1 MQTDWT
7 FEVAG
12 VTGSRPDHAG
22 AKHAATEALRRLYL
36 SMKEDGKDCPG
47 YRATIRE
54 VYGNGVEQATISG
67 HRGKRQPSVRW
78 R

>member
-1 MQTDWT
+1 MTWT

-12 VTGSRPDHAG
+12 ITGKRPDHAS
-22 AKHAATEALRRLYL
+22 ARLAAADVLRRLYL
-36 SMKEDGKDCPG
+36 AARRDGEKWLG

-54 VYGNGVEQATISG
+54 VNGNGVEQATIAG
-67 HRGKRQPSVRW
+67 QCGKRQPSVRW